1 MLSFLLGQ
9 PNHSLHSCLLGEK
22 LRCYKR
28 YLINF
33 NFDTLALVIFC
44 WLSQKV
50 SYLCIRRDIY
60 FLEVRTSPNIHIN
73 NRGLMKEQNTDK
85 ASILIIYTGG
95 TIGMMENP
103 STGCLRPL
111 DFTYLE
117 DELPE
122 LKKLD
127 CQVRVKQLDQ
137 PIDSSSISP
146 KEWKALGT
154 MIEKEYDAY
163 DGFVILHG
171 TDTMSY
177 TASALSFMFRH
188 LAKPIIL
195 TGSQLPVGRL
205 RTDGKENLITAIE
218 IASEKKED
226 GSPRVQEVCVFF
238 NNYLMRGNRTCKVS
252 SERFKAFKSYN
263 YPELAYVGI
272 DIRYNDSFIRSQKS
286 KKDLIVYKEMNSN
299 VVVLK
304 IFPGM
309 TPDVIKAVLSIEG
322 LRGVVLETFGS
333 GNAPMSEWF
342 IQTLKEAI
350 NKGVLIINV
359 TQCDSG
365 RVDMKRYET
374 GELLADIGVICGY
387 DITTEAALTKMMIL
401 FGQED
406 LDLDEISFLLANPLR
421 GEFCIDRDNHELSC
435 WTMIQGR

>member
-1 MLSFLLGQ
+1 MEQ
-9 PNHSLHSCLLGEK
+9 QK
-22 LRCYKR
+22 T
-28 YLINF
+28 
-33 NFDTLALVIFC
+33 D
-44 WLSQKV
+44 KV
-50 SYLCIRRDIY
+50 S
-60 FLEVRTSPNIHIN
+60 
-73 NRGLMKEQNTDK
+73 
-85 ASILIIYTGG
+85 SILIIYTGG

-103 STGCLRPL
+103 SSGLLRPL

-117 DELPE
+117 EELPE

-127 CQVRVKQLDQ
+127 CQVEVRQLAP

-146 KEWKALGT
+146 KEWRALAS
-154 MIEKEYDAY
+154 MIEEEYDAY

-177 TASALSFMFRH
+177 TASVLSFMFRH

-218 IASEKKED
+218 IAATKKED
-226 GSPRVQEVCVFF
+226 GSPRIQEVCIFF

-286 KKDLIVYKEMNSN
+286 DKKLIVYKDMDPN

-309 TPDVIKAVLSIEG
+309 TPEVIRAVLSIEG

-333 GNAPMSEWF
+333 GNAPMTDWF
-342 IQTLKEAI
+342 IEALREAI
-350 NKGVLIINV
+350 AKGVLVVNV

-365 RVDMKRYET
+365 RVDMSRYET
-374 GELLADIGVICGY
+374 GQLLDDIGVICGY
-387 DITTEAALTKMMIL
+387 DMTTEAALAKLMIL
-401 FGQED
+401 FGQNHT
-406 LDLDEISFLLANPLR
+406 LDEVRFLVANSLR